1 MAIRSDIRGLY
12 AITDPALQAAGQ
24 LPARVE
30 RALAGGAR
38 VIQYRDKSGD
48 RVRRSQEAA
57 ALRRLCDQHDA
68 VFIVNDDIELAAACG
83 ADGVHL
89 GRDDTELR
97 QARRRLGRDA
107 LIGVSCYNEMHRA
120 ETLAEAGA
128 DYLAFGSL
136 FTSST
141 KPGAVHAPLSLIR
154 AARRRFPTLPIV
166 GIGGVDAGNAA
177 EAVDAGVDALAVI
190 RAVFAMPDPA
200 VAAAAI
206 AAAFGGR
213 D

>member
-1 MAIRSDIRGLY
+1 MLFRS
-12 AITDPALQAAGQ
+12 
-24 LPARVE
+24 
-30 RALAGGAR
+30 
-38 VIQYRDKSGD
+38 
-48 RVRRSQEAA
+48 VRRSQEAA
-57 ALRRLCDQHDA
+57 ALRRLCHQHDA

-190 RAVFAMPDPA
+190 RAVFAAPDPA